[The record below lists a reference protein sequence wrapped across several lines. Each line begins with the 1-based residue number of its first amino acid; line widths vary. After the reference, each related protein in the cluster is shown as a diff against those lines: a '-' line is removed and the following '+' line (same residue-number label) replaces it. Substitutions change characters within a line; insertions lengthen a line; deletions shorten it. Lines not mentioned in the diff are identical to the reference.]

1 MAKQPE
7 ATPHGVDGEQ
17 RVTLSPFWAVWQPG
31 LSSVLTAGPAR
42 KAAANGAPI
51 RTPVDGVAV
60 VGVGGVLEK
69 RESFFSSGTS
79 YLRIQQ
85 AMNAALADK
94 SVEEI
99 MLLVSS
105 PGGSVEGMAET
116 GDLVRKARAQK
127 RVTTFIDGMG
137 ASAAYYIGAQANEV
151 VASRDATVGSIGIIS
166 YLYDMSAAFEK
177 QGIKTVVIATGEAKA
192 TGVPG
197 TEVTKKQ
204 RADIQRMVDFHFKD
218 FQEAVVQGRRMTPKA
233 VEAVATGEVW
243 PAPDAIKLNL
253 VDRIATFDDTLA
265 GLAAGVKAQARGR
278 GRRARFNAA

>member
-1 MAKQPE
+1 MAKTPDATTTPE
-7 ATPHGVDGEQ
+7 GVQ
-17 RVTLSPFWAVWQPG
+17 RHEPLSPFWAIWEPG
-31 LSSVLTAGPAR
+31 FVVAAGPAR
-42 KAAANGAPI
+42 KAAASGAPI
-51 RTPVDGVAV
+51 RTPVPGVAV

-85 AMNAALADK
+85 AMNAALEDK

-116 GDLVRKARAQK
+116 GDLVRSARAKK

-166 YLYDMSAAFEK
+166 YLYDMSAAFKKE
-177 QGIKTVVIATGEAKA
+177 GIKPVVISTGEAKG
-192 TGVPG
+192 TGIPG
-197 TEVTKKQ
+197 TEVTKVQ
-204 RADIQRMVDFHFKD
+204 HADIERMVNFHFEDFKD
-218 FQEAVVQGRRMTPKA
+218 AIVQGRRMDPKA

-243 PAPDAIKLNL
+243 PAPEAVTLNL
-253 VDRIATFDDTLA
+253 VDRIATFDETLG
-265 GLAAGVKAQARGR
+265 GLAASVKASARNR
-278 GRRARFNAA
+278 GRRARFKAA